1 MDYIWVN
8 SNCLSN
14 SAISGLL
21 QAAPESGEDW
31 IDDPLEDPL
40 DEPVGEAPDEE
51 QVVFKIPPIKEVKFQ
66 KKIIKNM
73 IWLEFFLLPMA
84 LSLFSLFSS
93 VLMILVE
100 VFKLVNLRL
109 ILITSILLSLKGIL
123 LDFGV
128 ELDSTLNGLTV
139 GVSGK
144 RALVHWSEK

>member
-51 QVVFKIPPIKEVKFQ
+51 LVVFKIPPIKKVKFQ
-66 KKIIKNM
+66 KVHQKYD
-73 IWLEFFLLPMA
+73 LTRV
-84 LSLFSLFSS
+84 FSLTYGT
-93 VLMILVE
+93 II
-100 VFKLVNLRL
+100 VFFVFFCINDIGR
-109 ILITSILLSLKGIL
+109 SIQTG
-123 LDFGV
+123 
-128 ELDSTLNGLTV
+128 
-139 GVSGK
+139 
-144 RALVHWSEK
+144 

>member
-51 QVVFKIPPIKEVKFQ
+51 QVVFKIPPIKKEKFQ
-66 KKIIKNM
+66 K
-73 IWLEFFLLPMA
+73 
-84 LSLFSLFSS
+84 S
-93 VLMILVE
+93 
-100 VFKLVNLRL
+100 
-109 ILITSILLSLKGIL
+109 SLKIWF
-123 LDFGV
+123 D
-128 ELDSTLNGLTV
+128 
-139 GVSGK
+139 
-144 RALVHWSEK
+144 